1 MIVKIKV
8 LKKTKQKMAYK
19 KSYNLFNLLNV
30 KVALISKILK
40 NKLQFFKIKLFI
52 FSKKSISKKF
62 SNQ

>member
-19 KSYNLFNLLNV
+19 KSYNLFNLINV
-30 KVALISKILK
+30 KVVLISKILK

-52 FSKKSISKKF
+52 FSKKSISKKI
-62 SNQ
+62 

>member
-8 LKKTKQKMAYK
+8 LKKTKQKMACK

-30 KVALISKILK
+30 KVVLISNILK

-52 FSKKSISKKF
+52 FSKKSISKKI
-62 SNQ
+62 